1 MKVLAVSG
9 SLRADSFNTSLLRA
23 AARSR
28 AGGRRGRALRSG
40 RPRGAAAVRPGSRH
54 AATSRESVERL
65 REAWGSADAILFA
78 TPEYNG
84 SVPGG
89 LKNAIDWASRPRREA
104 ALMNQ
109 TVAVVGAST
118 GQFGAM
124 WAQADLRKILGTAGA
139 RVVGDELPVTRAHEK
154 FDPAGR
160 LLDGELF
167 ERLRLVLETLA
178 AESISASDVDGI
190 RKGPLT
196 RAPIRYTSL
205 YW

>member
-1 MKVLAVSG
+1 MKILAVSG
-9 SLRADSFNTSLLRA
+9 SLRAGSHNTALLHA
-23 AARSR
+23 AIEA
-28 AGGRRGRALRSG
+28 APEGVEVELFDPAAIAEL
-40 RPRGAAAVRPGSRH
+40 PLYDQDLDTPAPPAAV
-54 AATSRESVERL
+54 ARL

-89 LKNAIDWASRPRREA
+89 LKNAVDWASRPRLEA
-104 ALMNQ
+104 ALTGK
-109 TVAVVGAST
+109 TVSVIGASP

-139 RVVGDELPVTRAHEK
+139 RVVGDELPVTRVHEK
-154 FDPAGR
+154 LDSEGR

-178 AESISASDVDGI
+178 REAVPVLVEA
-190 RKGPLT
+190 
-196 RAPIRYTSL
+196 
-205 YW
+205 